1 MPLDEEAPLPELI
14 ERSLGDIAL
23 NLCVIGAGM
32 AVFRIEEKGIEAR
45 LIREEEEPL
54 AVEVEPSERV
64 DTLGE
69 AARGQSELTVAV
81 LGELREHSVGLVES
95 EEHLGGRSFPFG
107 RPPCKRDGEIRNRKQ
122 PAGLTLGVG
131 SCKESGSFLALSLV
145 DLMKV
150 SPLFLRAVFLAM
162 VCLGCSREGLV
173 AQGNK
178 NQGTVAV
185 TFTNATERKVVLH
198 SSAPGQALQPFGEV
212 EPGQSAKVRS
222 LPGQRWVFMNVNS
235 KVFGEYH
242 ANNERQQAFRIVQ
255 ASGGGN
261 APGAPAKPNQGN
273 PNQTG
278 NKGANSQVAGNT
290 GSRLSPQQVQQ
301 ILDYHNQKRGEV
313 GNGKVAWSAQIA
325 KFAQQRADQIAREK
339 RLAHL
344 PQGQNPYGENLAQG
358 GASGGVSGY
367 TVVNACEGW
376 YAERAKMQKN
386 ARTMSVELFNRGVGH
401 YTQMVWKGTT
411 QIGAGIST
419 YQQGGFTM
427 TVVVCCYNP
436 PGNVL
441 GGVIY

>member
-1 MPLDEEAPLPELI
+1 MNRSSIPL
-14 ERSLGDIAL
+14 RSL
-23 NLCVIGAGM
+23 V
-32 AVFRIEEKGIEAR
+32 
-45 LIREEEEPL
+45 
-54 AVEVEPSERV
+54 
-64 DTLGE
+64 
-69 AARGQSELTVAV
+69 
-81 LGELREHSVGLVES
+81 
-95 EEHLGGRSFPFG
+95 
-107 RPPCKRDGEIRNRKQ
+107 
-122 PAGLTLGVG
+122 
-131 SCKESGSFLALSLV
+131 
-145 DLMKV
+145 
-150 SPLFLRAVFLAM
+150 LAM
-162 VCLGCSREGLV
+162 ISLGFAQEGLV

-185 TFTNATERKVVLH
+185 TFANATDRKVVLH
-198 SSAPGQALQPFGEV
+198 SSAPGQPLQPFGEV

-222 LPGQRWVFMNVNS
+222 LPGQRWVLMNVNG

-242 ANNERQQAFRIVQ
+242 ANSERQQAFRIVQ
-255 ASGGGN
+255 ESGSGN
-261 APGAPAKPNQGN
+261 TTGNPSKPNQGN
-273 PNQTG
+273 SNQSG
-278 NKGANSQVAGNT
+278 GKGANATMAGNT
-290 GSRLSPQQVQQ
+290 GSRLSAQQAQQ
-301 ILDYHNQKRGEV
+301 MLDYHNQKRGEV

-325 KFAQQRADQIAREK
+325 KYAQQRADQIAREK

-344 PQGQNPYGENLAQG
+344 PQGQNPFGENLAQG

-411 QIGAGIST
+411 HIGAGIST